1 MDLDSIEEDFVGVD
15 VQPDEPQADA
25 RPAIPLRT
33 SLITALSELIAT
45 FDEKYP
51 VIPPAS
57 DLHPFSPTPPD
68 TDVLESILRV
78 TPMITASVASV
89 AQANIHPRFILRT
102 KEYTNHADAWLKS
115 QIKVGTLFRQLP
127 KRKPNYAADLPLEPA
142 LVPAWLLDEVMS
154 LLKSIGMDVFRED
167 LADRRVK
174 FLGGGKILV
183 VDIEFLLAPG
193 SSSNAEESASATSSG
208 LQLLS
213 IKTTHGASE
222 SSASSTADE
231 RSPLDTLLYS
241 ALSSILKEA
250 QGPSSDCLRLQNLA
264 DSFKEHAKNLML
276 LDGLANAEA
285 GLGTGDRWFKETDE
299 EAKIVVDLASREAQA
314 LASSL
319 GSSTA
324 PLDILLHRGHSYP
337 VPYLTS
343 PFLTFIVGLPPR
355 IYLSMLKAQSA
366 ASSTLPNQ
374 NSVDISPAI
383 LGDYVFNNRS
393 SCTLATL
400 KLSSTTDTPNSI
412 SHLTTLLPPTFALL
426 SDQTDY
432 TALLSV
438 DPLTATLPEPTHG
451 IPQEHLDRVFPTVTE
466 PAPESDPL
474 KPLPVKG
481 YVLDFGNEGVVMRRE
496 AMHRLS
502 GGLDLGMDID
512 GGLGSM
518 DGGFSNFGSP
528 GWVDLLVDSKAIV
541 QSPRYVSQ
549 VKATG
554 SNPAIQH
561 FLSPPT
567 DPGFV
572 LGSIRVGRM
581 SDVWRVLEIVKEQAW
596 LNETLRSFQWRID
609 STPTKD
615 EGEAAEVAKLLSDDE
630 ELEALIQGSNVPT
643 SIPVQISVRGTT
655 INYTVPLPLPD
666 SPLLTF
672 SVAFDS
678 TAPKGVRVDFDID
691 IAAAFLEGQTSS
703 MEKISQVVHEWK
715 GGMEEVVRRGG
726 ASILAGWVWRK
737 VQQRFQVI

>member
-1 MDLDSIEEDFVGVD
+1 MDLDSIEEDFVAVD
-15 VQPDEPQADA
+15 VQPEEPQADA
-25 RPAIPLRT
+25 QPAIPLRP

-68 TDVLESILRV
+68 TDILESILRV

-102 KEYTNHADAWLKS
+102 KEYTNHADTWLKN
-115 QIKVGTLFRQLP
+115 QIKVGSLFRQLP
-127 KRKPNYAADLPLEPA
+127 KRKQNYAADLPLEPA

-154 LLKSIGMDVFRED
+154 LLTSIGMDMFKED
-167 LADRRVK
+167 GADGRVK

-183 VDIEFLLAPG
+183 VDIEFLLTPV
-193 SSSNAEESASATSSG
+193 SSSNAEGSASTTASG

-213 IKTTHGASE
+213 IKTTRGSE
-222 SSASSTADE
+222 SSASSTGEE

-241 ALSSILKEA
+241 ALSSFLKEA
-250 QGPSSDCLRLQNLA
+250 QGPSPDCLRLQQLA
-264 DSFKEHAKNLML
+264 DSFKEHAKSLML
-276 LDGLANAEA
+276 LDGLANAESS
-285 GLGTGDRWFKETDE
+285 LGTGDRWFKETDD
-299 EAKIVVDLASREAQA
+299 EAKIVLDLASRESQA

-319 GSSTA
+319 GSSSA
-324 PLDILLHRGHSYP
+324 PLDILIHRGHGYP
-337 VPYLTS
+337 LPYLTS
-343 PFLTFIVGLPPR
+343 PFLTFLVGLPPR

-366 ASSTLPNQ
+366 PSSTSSQQ
-374 NSVDISPAI
+374 NSLDIPPSI
-383 LGDYVFNNRS
+383 LREYVFNNRS

-412 SHLTTLLPPTFALL
+412 NHLATLLPPTFTLL
-426 SDQTDY
+426 SDQTDF
-432 TALLSV
+432 TALLS
-438 DPLTATLPEPTHG
+438 DDFSATLPESTHG
-451 IPQEHLDRVFPTVTE
+451 IPQEHLNRVFPTVAE

-474 KPLPVKG
+474 QLNPPVKG
-481 YVLDFGNEGVVMRRE
+481 YVLDFGGEGVVMRRE

-518 DGGFSNFGSP
+518 DGGFGNFGSP
-528 GWVDLLVDSKAIV
+528 GWVDLLVDSKAILH
-541 QSPRYVSQ
+541 STRYVSH

-561 FLSPPT
+561 LLSPPT

-609 STPTKD
+609 STTAKD
-615 EGEAAEVAKLLSDDE
+615 EGKAAEAAKLLSDEE

-666 SPLLTF
+666 SPLLMF
-672 SVAFDS
+672 SVSFDP
-678 TAPKGVRVDFDID
+678 TAPKGVRVDFDI
-691 IAAAFLEGQTSS
+691 AAAFLESQTSS
-703 MEKISQVVHEWK
+703 IEKISQVVLEWK
-715 GGMEEVVRRGG
+715 VGMEEVVRRGG

-737 VQQRFQVI
+737 VQERFQVI